1 MLTALSDLGKV
12 GTRVIRASKA
22 DTVANLKALQPT
34 LTKLADAGANLPKA
48 LEMALT
54 YPFPA
59 AATGAVQGDYTNLRI
74 TADLDLR
81 NIIKNL
87 KPGGGTRAADAA
99 AGLPLPTPADG
110 SADAVCRP
118 ALPTVPADAD
128 APVADRGIDDRCR
141 RCPCRRSRARQ
152 AGCLRHEPRRPDD
165 GGLEMIRRSTK
176 LQLVAFALITLLGMS
191 YVSARYVG
199 LGDRLFGDGYVVTA
213 DFAES
218 GGIFTN
224 AEVTYRGVA
233 VGRVDRLRLAN
244 DGVHVDL
251 RLDGGSQI
259 PADTRAVV
267 ENRSA
272 VGEQYVDL
280 QPRRAGGPYLADGS
294 HITVSNTAT
303 PVHTET
309 LLLNLNR
316 LVESVDKRDLTVV
329 IDELGA
335 AFAGSGRD
343 LQAIIDSGD
352 ALTKEAFD
360 ALPET
365 IRLIH
370 DGTTVLDTQ
379 RASGSAIKSFS
390 TDLAALSATLR
401 TSDGD
406 LRKVLDNGIVASKEL
421 DALLRTNSA
430 DITALLANLLTTG
443 QVMVARIDGLE
454 QVLVTY
460 PVNVAGGYTVV
471 PGDGTS
477 HFGLVLNANDP
488 PTCTKGYGGTKIR
501 PPSDTSSAPGQHR
514 RPMHRAPRQPG
525 DGARRTE
532 RTARAQRTG
541 PHRARGL
548 GGTAA
553 ARPGAPVS
561 SSYVAGY
568 DPTSGLAYGVGQAP
582 LVFGPSGGQA
592 QAFGKDSWQWL
603 LLSPLSK

>member
-1 MLTALSDLGKV
+1 M
-12 GTRVIRASKA
+12 
-22 DTVANLKALQPT
+22 
-34 LTKLADAGANLPKA
+34 
-48 LEMALT
+48 
-54 YPFPA
+54 
-59 AATGAVQGDYTNLRI
+59 
-74 TADLDLR
+74 
-81 NIIKNL
+81 
-87 KPGGGTRAADAA
+87 
-99 AGLPLPTPADG
+99 
-110 SADAVCRP
+110 
-118 ALPTVPADAD
+118 
-128 APVADRGIDDRCR
+128 
-141 RCPCRRSRARQ
+141 
-152 AGCLRHEPRRPDD
+152 
-165 GGLEMIRRSTK
+165 EMIRRSTK
-176 LQLVAFALITLLGMS
+176 LQLIAFALITLIGVS

-199 LGDRLFGDGYVVTA
+199 LGARLFGGGYVVTA

-233 VGRVDRLRLAN
+233 IGRVDRLRLAS

-251 RLDGGSQI
+251 RLDGGSRI

-267 ENRSA
+267 ANRSA

-280 QPRRAGGPYLADGS
+280 QPRRAGGPYLANGG
-294 HITVSNTAT
+294 HITISNTAT

-352 ALTKEAFD
+352 ALTKAAVD

-365 IRLIH
+365 IRLI
-370 DGTTVLDTQ
+370 DDSTTVLATQ

-406 LRKVLDNGIVASKEL
+406 LRKVLDNGIVASQQL
-421 DALLRTNSA
+421 DTLLRTNKA

-443 QVMVARIDGLE
+443 QVTVARIDGLE

-460 PVNVAGGYTVV
+460 PVNVSGGYTVV
-471 PGDGTS
+471 PGDGTT
-477 HFGLVLNANDP
+477 HFGLVLNASDP
-488 PTCTKGYGGTKIR
+488 PPCTKGYGGTKIR
-501 PPSDTSSAPGQHR
+501 PPSDTSSVPANTNARCTEPRGSPVTVRGAQNAPHPRSGQARTTPGGSPGFQADPLGAPG
-514 RPMHRAPRQPG
+514 
-525 DGARRTE
+525 
-532 RTARAQRTG
+532 
-541 PHRARGL
+541 
-548 GGTAA
+548 
-553 ARPGAPVS
+553 S

-568 DPTSGLAYGVGQAP
+568 DPTSGLAYGAGQAP